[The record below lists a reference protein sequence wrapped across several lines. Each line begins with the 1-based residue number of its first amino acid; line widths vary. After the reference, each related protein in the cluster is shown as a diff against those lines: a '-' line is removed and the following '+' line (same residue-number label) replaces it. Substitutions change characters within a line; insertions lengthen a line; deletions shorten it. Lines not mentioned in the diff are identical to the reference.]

1 MKESISVHVPPLIKR
16 TDWYINTQ
24 FTKNTLVFETQV
36 FPEAL
41 TSQIT
46 KRGSEQTLLHVSNRG
61 FKSVL

>member
-1 MKESISVHVPPLIKR
+1 MHVPPLIKR

-24 FTKNTLVFETQV
+24 FTKHTLVFETQV

-46 KRGSEQTLLHVSNRG
+46 KWGSEQTLLHVSSRD
-61 FKSVL
+61 FESVL